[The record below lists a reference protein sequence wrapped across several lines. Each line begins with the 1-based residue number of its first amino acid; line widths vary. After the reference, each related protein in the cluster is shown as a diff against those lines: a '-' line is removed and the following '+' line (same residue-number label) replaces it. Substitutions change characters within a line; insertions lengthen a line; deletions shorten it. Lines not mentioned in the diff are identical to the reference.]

1 MKIKFYAENFLGGP
15 GHFCPPSKYVGF
27 YSAIPIKQK
36 SQTISW
42 TEMLFCCE
50 MTFLLAFAFWRLH
63 SEPKTHLK
71 EN

>member
-1 MKIKFYAENFLGGP
+1 MQKIFQEGAWSLLSPN
-15 GHFCPPSKYVGF
+15 KYVGF
-27 YSAIPIKQK
+27 YSAIPMNQK

-42 TEMLFCCE
+42 TEMLFCSE
-50 MTFLLAFAFWRLH
+50 MTFLPAFAFWRLR